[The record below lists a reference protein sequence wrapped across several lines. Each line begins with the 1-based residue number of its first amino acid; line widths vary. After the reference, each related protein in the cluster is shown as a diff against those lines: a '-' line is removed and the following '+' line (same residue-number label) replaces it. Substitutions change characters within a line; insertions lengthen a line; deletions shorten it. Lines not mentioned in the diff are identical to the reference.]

1 MVDYNKYWWWVCHT
15 RKSKEQKQCDSVAKM
30 RGINQLV
37 LELLTLLLLL
47 CEAGVLVSG
56 RTHVHLKNIVGS
68 DVIVHCK
75 SKNDDLGLH
84 TISNE
89 QEYEWSFRPNVF
101 QTTLFYCYVS
111 WARAPDFVLV
121 LKLMILLGTVTVAL
135 VAPAATIMIVTGSLL
150 LKECIFPTLKQTHG
164 ISGILGQSP
173 PHRSES
179 WILIFS
185 NNTSN
190 NNNKIQFVDFVY
202 FFKKKSIVMNFVF
215 KLWFSSLKKTNQY
228 LLSYKA

>member
-1 MVDYNKYWWWVCHT
+1 M
-15 RKSKEQKQCDSVAKM
+15 
-30 RGINQLV
+30 

-47 CEAGVLVSG
+47 CEARVLVSG
-56 RTHVHLKNIVGS
+56 RTHVHLQNKVGS

-75 SKNDDLGLH
+75 SKDDDLGLH

-89 QEYEWSFRPNVF
+89 QEYQWSFKPIFSKQHYSTAMWVGREP
-101 QTTLFYCYVS
+101 QTL
-111 WARAPDFVLV
+111 VLV
-121 LKLMILLGTVTVAL
+121 LKLIILGTVSVAL
-135 VAPAATIMIVTGSLL
+135 VAPRAPIMIVIGALL
-150 LKECIFPTLKQTHG
+150 LMECIFPTLKQTHG

-173 PHRSES
+173 PHRFES

-202 FFKKKSIVMNFVF
+202 FF
-215 KLWFSSLKKTNQY
+215 
-228 LLSYKA
+228 